1 MLSEILQSCQPFGAR
16 LIAVSKTKPAEQI
29 QQLYDQGQ
37 RLFGENKVQ
46 EILEKA
52 PILPPDVEWH
62 MIGHLQTNK
71 VKGLLPYVAMIQS
84 ADRWDLI
91 DVIQKEAAKSQKT
104 VRALLQFKIAE
115 EESKFGFDPASFP
128 FQGLSDRLLQY
139 DHIEFCGVMG
149 MASFT
154 EDEAQI
160 RTEFQSLKAIFDRIK
175 SDLTPKQSESFTEI
189 SMGMSA
195 DYQIAL
201 EEGATL
207 IRIGSLLFGSRH

>member
-1 MLSEILQSCQPFGAR
+1 MLSEILQSCQPYNAR

-29 QQLYDQGQ
+29 QLLYDQGQ

-46 EILEKA
+46 EIQEKA
-52 PILPPDVEWH
+52 PILPQDIEWH

-71 VKGLLPYVAMIQS
+71 VRALLPHVAMIHS

-91 DVIQKEAAKSQKT
+91 DVIQKEASKSKKKIK
-104 VRALLQFKIAE
+104 ALLQFKIAK
-115 EESKFGFDPASFP
+115 EESKFGFDPISFP
-128 FQGLSDRLLQY
+128 FSEVSDRLASY

-154 EDEAQI
+154 EDEHQI
-160 RTEFQSLKAIFDRIK
+160 RSEFRSLKTIFDRIQAELS
-175 SDLTPKQSESFTEI
+175 SDFTESFTEI